1 MPFDLMAIKAEIENM
16 FDAEFTVQDLEYM
29 DGKELVLE
37 KDKKQIDIHISN
49 YTYEARL
56 GEEYIAIGFWN
67 KADQSGFGY
76 PCDSIEELVNGIDK
90 TGLPRRTV
98 PRQRMEQMSL
108 W

>member
-16 FDAEFTVQDLEYM
+16 FDAEFSVQDLYYR

-37 KDKKQIDIHISN
+37 NKKNRIDIHISN
-49 YTYEARL
+49 YTYEERL
-56 GEEYIAIGFWN
+56 GEEFIAIGFWD
-67 KADQSGFGY
+67 KVAQGGFGY
-76 PCDSIEELVNGIDK
+76 PCDSIEDLVKSIDK